1 METQDQNIQKIK
13 YICRLQQGKYTE
25 QTSGDISETDIQ
37 YAEMLLHSFFPE
49 KLVRQLSLQINPEKA
64 VLVFRTNTQQ
74 VREFHELLQLHEFSL
89 DS

>member
-1 METQDQNIQKIK
+1 METEIQKIK
-13 YICRLQQGKYTE
+13 YVCRLRDGNYTE
-25 QTSGDISETDIQ
+25 DTNSSIPEDAVQ

-49 KLVRQLSLQINPEKA
+49 KLVRQLSLQTNPEKA

-74 VREFHELLQLHEFSL
+74 VREFQELLQLHEFSL